1 MNMNMNMNRGMFPS
15 PGPTS
20 PSEHSSSTNI
30 NPFPPSFPSQD
41 AALFDGLDASS
52 SKQLAALAAAA
63 NARRAQAQAQAAH
76 GGPSSANFVGGI
88 TPSQSFRQDQLQ
100 SFPPSAIV
108 NQQTSFPSA
117 GLPPSGPPN
126 MQPSI
131 PPQANQFAQRQQL
144 TQQQAVA
151 LNKNRRM
158 SFLQGLNRV
167 MASRGM
173 PLPSGITG
181 VESGY
186 DPTAPSPWSNV
197 EPASEPGGVK
207 LAGKDIDLYRLWG
220 MVVSLGGATRV
231 HQQGAWAQIALQYDL
246 PQQLPHPQESGNT
259 STAIALAQLYVKLL
273 GPFEEAYLRGLSDA
287 QRQSLAQRGGLPVPA
302 SASFHGQN
310 MSPPGSSGSSAQI
323 QPPAG
328 ADISANLPSSGTA
341 SSEIDS
347 DAEAR
352 KRKMDESAGNIEDS
366 NGKRRRTDPESS
378 ELSHNAPESVPHS
391 QMSASSTSATRIKAR
406 RKIEYVPLAREID
419 TAGGR
424 DLAAIQNELQRL
436 ARGQLLRDINE
447 WGKVYVDALTMSIRS
462 RLSVELSY
470 GLTTLIILSTM
481 RSQGHDTGF
490 VIAQC
495 GELLDEILDL
505 LEDLSFPNG
514 TDSET
519 LFDHDEIV
527 TNRQLVG
534 MAHEE
539 ASSPFA
545 SEKRRQGDYDPSV
558 EGPMQRRGD
567 LIRLIL
573 NILRNLSAVT
583 DNQVFM
589 AQHPILIDLILR
601 LTSIRSSEER
611 PPSAASDA
619 LTLPDLIVVRKD
631 VLSML
636 VNLGGAISLSPSASS
651 SEAPPITEVSS
662 RRARLIFELIASYLV
677 DPIEAVSPFAWVLQ
691 SGTMTTPSIR
701 APLLPDAALEVFT
714 RVSQP
719 DSNRRVISRNVPL
732 QQQWNLFEALVHR
745 LPSSDSDYKLIV
757 GRDES
762 WMSYLEKLVL
772 SLYSLAFLMPPGL
785 KKRVKEDRGL
795 SFAKVML
802 RFVKRVMGG
811 GPAQAELRLHFS
823 HCVRRAIETMKVIDD
838 GEDSFDVAQPSV
850 PTLSFGVGY
859 GEAAD
864 AKVERGDGLLG
875 GHEDEILW
883 SVMLQR
889 EMDDIMF
896 SELESLARV
905 DREVRVF

>member
-1 MNMNMNMNRGMFPS
+1 MNRGMFPS
-15 PGPTS
+15 TS
-20 PSEHSSSTNI
+20 PSATEPSEHSSSANI
-30 NPFPPSFPSQD
+30 IPFPSSFPSQD
-41 AALFDGLDASS
+41 AALFNGLDASS
-52 SKQLAALAAAA
+52 SKQLAALTAAA
-63 NARRAQAQAQAAH
+63 NARRAQAQAQAAP

-88 TPSQSFRQDQLQ
+88 APSQLPFRQDQLQ

-126 MQPSI
+126 MQPSV

-151 LNKNRRM
+151 LNKSRRM

-186 DPTAPSPWSNV
+186 DPTAPSPWSNI

-220 MVVSLGGATRV
+220 MVVSVGGAARV
-231 HQQGAWAQIALQYDL
+231 HQQGAWTQIALQYDL

-259 STAIALAQLYVKLL
+259 STAVALAQLYVKLL

-287 QRQSLAQRGGLPVPA
+287 QRQSLAQRGALPIPA

-310 MSPPGSSGSSAQI
+310 MSPPGSSGSSAQN

-328 ADISANLPSSGTA
+328 PDISANLPSSGAA

-352 KRKMDESAGNIEDS
+352 KRKMDESAGNNEDS

-378 ELSHNAPESVPHS
+378 ELSHNAPESAPHS
-391 QMSASSTSATRIKAR
+391 QMSAPSASATRVKAR
-406 RKIEYVPLAREID
+406 RKIEYVPLAREVD

-470 GLTTLIILSTM
+470 SLTTLIILSTM

-519 LFDHDEIV
+519 LLDHDEIV
-527 TNRQLVG
+527 TIRQLIS

-539 ASSPFA
+539 AASPFA

-573 NILRNLSAVT
+573 NILRNLSAVA

-589 AQHPILIDLILR
+589 AQHPVLIDLILR
-601 LTSIRSSEER
+601 LTSIRSSEGR

-631 VLSML
+631 VLCIL
-636 VNLGGAISLSPSASS
+636 VNLGGAISLSSSASS
-651 SEAPPITEVSS
+651 TEAPSITGVSS

-691 SGTMTTPSIR
+691 SGTMTTPSVR

-745 LPSSDSDYKLIV
+745 LPNSDSDYKLIV

-772 SLYSLAFLMPPGL
+772 SLYSLAFLMPPEL

-811 GPAQAELRLHFS
+811 GPGQAELRVHFS

-905 DREVRVF
+905 DREVRAF